1 MYIFLLIGMQEVI
14 EGLPEQEPRSNID
27 RLIEALAQRQNID
40 IDGEAVPGEDRGDN
54 VAEQLVRHIAS
65 PRGSRAGLRREGN
78 VEGVRQSSGNW
89 QRDNAMAWNK
99 PILARPINKAIRE
112 TQAKTM

>member
-1 MYIFLLIGMQEVI
+1 MQEVI

-27 RLIEALAQRQNID
+27 RLIEALAQRQNINA
-40 IDGEAVPGEDRGDN
+40 DGEAVVAGPEDREN
-54 VAEQLVRHIAS
+54 NIAEQPIRQIAS

-89 QRDNAMAWNK
+89 QRDNTTPWNK
-99 PILARPINKAIRE
+99 PMLARPVNPAAKE
-112 TQAKTM
+112 TQFKMM

>member
-1 MYIFLLIGMQEVI
+1 MQEVI

-27 RLIEALAQRQNID
+27 RLIEALAQRQNIN
-40 IDGEAVPGEDRGDN
+40 GEASGAGDDRENN
-54 VAEQLVRHIAS
+54 VAEQPIRQIAS

-89 QRDNAMAWNK
+89 QRDNTTPWNK
-99 PILARPINKAIRE
+99 PMLARPMNPAVKE
-112 TQAKTM
+112 TQFKMM

>member
-1 MYIFLLIGMQEVI
+1 MQEVI

-27 RLIEALAQRQNID
+27 RLIEALAQRQNINA
-40 IDGEAVPGEDRGDN
+40 DGEAVVAGAGEDREN
-54 VAEQLVRHIAS
+54 IAEQPIRQIAS

-89 QRDNAMAWNK
+89 QRDNTTPWNK
-99 PILARPINKAIRE
+99 PMLARPMKLAVKE
-112 TQAKTM
+112 TQLKMM

>member
-1 MYIFLLIGMQEVI
+1 MQEVI

-27 RLIEALAQRQNID
+27 RLIEALAQRRNINA
-40 IDGEAVPGEDRGDN
+40 DGEIIGAGDDREN
-54 VAEQLVRHIAS
+54 NNAEQPIRQIAS

-89 QRDNAMAWNK
+89 QRDNTTPWNK
-99 PILARPINKAIRE
+99 PFLAHPIKSAIRE
-112 TQAKTM
+112 TQIKAA